1 MPFSPPQIGRSQLL
15 ASGNLKQ
22 GPIVQRMYIG
32 PDDRRRSLPLLAG
45 GIQLGLLA
53 AALYFS
59 ALSAIAN
66 EPAGASVGTG
76 PLVVTPKGDDAVLEI
91 SLDQWNAYLD
101 RREQQKIEAAKEFAP
116 EGLQLPKG
124 RMASDK
130 PLNIWST
137 AEVMGIAVDP
147 AGQGHAT
154 ALGAALKL
162 GHGLNLGVGTERHED
177 QDQEKFINKAGL
189 QARLNFNNWKLVP
202 QATLIDEQTTNR
214 SGATDDT
221 TMPHGSATALASTR
235 IELAPE
241 IRRSMK
247 LENGGV
253 LEPFVNFTSQIGL
266 DGSVAEN
273 ATGDNTI
280 DKVGVGLN
288 LSQPDQYK
296 LEATADFDGLGE
308 NEKQEINSRVKLT
321 VPLD

>member
-1 MPFSPPQIGRSQLL
+1 MDTKTNGGWRHL
-15 ASGNLKQ
+15 A
-22 GPIVQRMYIG
+22 M
-32 PDDRRRSLPLLAG
+32 LAG
-45 GIQLGLLA
+45 CIQLGLIA

-59 ALSAIAN
+59 AIPATADEPTSTSA
-66 EPAGASVGTG
+66 GTS
-76 PLVVTPKGDDAVLEI
+76 PLVVTPNGDDAVLKL
-91 SLDQWNAYLD
+91 SLDQWNSYLD

-124 RMASDK
+124 RVASEE

-137 AEVMGIAVDP
+137 TEVKGLAIDP

-154 ALGAALKL
+154 ALGAAWKL
-162 GHGLNLGVGTERHED
+162 GRDLKMGIGTELHED
-177 QDQEKFINKAGL
+177 QDQEKLINKAGL
-189 QARLNFNNWKLVP
+189 QARVNFNDWKLVP
-202 QATLIDEQTTNR
+202 QATIIDEQTTNR
-214 SGATDDT
+214 SGTTDDT
-221 TMPHGSATALASTR
+221 ATLDGSATSTASTR

-241 IRRSMK
+241 IRRPIE

-266 DGSVAEN
+266 DSSVADK

-288 LSQPDQYK
+288 LSQPDEYK

-308 NEKQEINSRVKLT
+308 GESREVNSRVKLT
-321 VPLD
+321 VPFH

>member
-1 MPFSPPQIGRSQLL
+1 MDTKTYGGRRHL
-15 ASGNLKQ
+15 A
-22 GPIVQRMYIG
+22 M
-32 PDDRRRSLPLLAG
+32 LAG
-45 GIQLGLLA
+45 CIQLSLFT
-53 AALYFS
+53 AALYFITIPATADEPTSTS
-59 ALSAIAN
+59 A
-66 EPAGASVGTG
+66 GTS
-76 PLVVTPKGDDAVLEI
+76 PLVVTPKGDDAVLKL
-91 SLDQWNAYLD
+91 SLDQWNSYLD
-101 RREQQKIEAAKEFAP
+101 RREQQKIETAKEFAP

-124 RMASDK
+124 KVASEE

-137 AEVMGIAVDP
+137 TEVKGLAIDP

-154 ALGAALKL
+154 ALGAAWKL
-162 GHGLNLGVGTERHED
+162 GRDLKMGIGTERHED

-189 QARLNFNNWKLVP
+189 QARLNFNDWKLIP
-202 QATLIDEQTTNR
+202 QATIIDEQSTNR
-214 SGATDDT
+214 SGATNDT
-221 TMPHGSATALASTR
+221 TAPDGSVASTASTR

-241 IRRSMK
+241 IRRPMK

-266 DGSVAEN
+266 DSSVVEK

-280 DKVGVGLN
+280 DKVGVGIN

-308 NEKQEINSRVKLT
+308 NENQEVNSRVKLT

>member
-1 MPFSPPQIGRSQLL
+1 MNTGTDGRL
-15 ASGNLKQ
+15 
-22 GPIVQRMYIG
+22 
-32 PDDRRRSLPLLAG
+32 RRLTMLAG
-45 GIQLGLLA
+45 CIQLGLVA

-59 ALSAIAN
+59 AIPATADEPTSTSA
-66 EPAGASVGTG
+66 GTS
-76 PLVVTPKGDDAVLEI
+76 PLVVTPKGDDAVLKL
-91 SLDQWNAYLD
+91 SLDQWNSYLD
-101 RREQQKIEAAKEFAP
+101 RREQQKIETAKEFAP

-124 RMASDK
+124 KAASEE

-137 AEVMGIAVDP
+137 TEVKGLAIDP

-154 ALGAALKL
+154 ALGAAWKL
-162 GHGLNLGVGTERHED
+162 GRDLKMGIGTERHED

-189 QARLNFNNWKLVP
+189 QARLNFNDWELIP
-202 QATLIDEQTTNR
+202 QATIIDEQSTNR
-214 SGATDDT
+214 SGATNDT
-221 TMPHGSATALASTR
+221 AGPDGSVASTASTR

-241 IRRSMK
+241 IRRPMK

-266 DGSVAEN
+266 DSSVVEK

-280 DKVGVGLN
+280 DKVGVGIN

-308 NEKQEINSRVKLT
+308 NENQEVNSRVKLT